1 MQQAH
6 YNGDAAAPL
15 RQKDAAGRLLTK
27 SNDDI
32 DADRSAA
39 NNRYWISGRC
49 DGKTWLTQADVDAM
63 LSANPMHVQD
73 VISGKIAAVNDELTA
88 SGLRPLHVRA
98 NSVMAINT
106 LIDVPQ
112 EWWDSHGDDERRK
125 FFNAAVAFCDGE
137 YGRENRVM
145 VSQHHDERSKRM
157 HVDVVYVP
165 ITPDRRLS
173 AKDLCGGPSEMRR
186 RQERYYE
193 QVASHFGMPRP
204 DHGARTKHLDSRA
217 YKMAAEMAK
226 EKAKEI
232 LQRAGEKAAEILRQA
247 EADAD
252 ARRQVINEAEAV
264 VAKLRQEAEA
274 ARQKAMEKHKE
285 AVDRLV
291 RIDAYF
297 REVDALLPGLLDALK
312 RGEQIDRDK
321 YAALF
326 RARERMREL
335 EISRSRDFRRIE
347 DRLKELV
354 LKRDAIGR
362 I

>member
-1 MQQAH
+1 
-6 YNGDAAAPL
+6 
-15 RQKDAAGRLLTK
+15 
-27 SNDDI
+27 
-32 DADRSAA
+32 
-39 NNRYWISGRC
+39 
-49 DGKTWLTQADVDAM
+49 
-63 LSANPMHVQD
+63 
-73 VISGKIAAVNDELTA
+73 
-88 SGLRPLHVRA
+88 
-98 NSVMAINT
+98 
-106 LIDVPQ
+106 
-112 EWWDSHGDDERRK
+112 
-125 FFNAAVAFCDGE
+125 
-137 YGRENRVM
+137 
-145 VSQHHDERSKRM
+145 
-157 HVDVVYVP
+157 
-165 ITPDRRLS
+165 
-173 AKDLCGGPSEMRR
+173 
-186 RQERYYE
+186 
-193 QVASHFGMPRP
+193 
-204 DHGARTKHLDSRA
+204 
-217 YKMAAEMAK
+217 MAAEMAK

-297 REVDALLPGLLDALK
+297 REVDAWLPGLLDALK